1 MPDVLFFS
9 FSSSQKP
16 QELDEIVPTLQMR
29 ILRLLE
35 VKSLA

>member
-1 MPDVLFFS
+1 MTL

-16 QELDEIVPTLQMR
+16 LELDEIIPILHMR
-29 ILRLLE
+29 RLRLAE